1 MLILLMY
8 CLCLLHLH
16 QRQPYCAAERPVIRH
31 PHSPTC
37 LLRRPH
43 EHADT
48 SETDRIPLSA
58 PEPPSPRLGADEI
71 LNMSCSLM
79 RGRCGRANVAH
90 GCDVRVVH
98 TLCSPVRRGA
108 RAAVPARGQQ
118 HQDLLRPVHPH
129 HARVGS
135 GGRGQRGRE
144 KRIMTPPLQPATPIS
159 TNFFGVIF
167 GLPLGAGGW
176 SRAGP
181 MRNRGGL
188 SRGI

>member
-1 MLILLMY
+1 MY

-98 TLCSPVRRGA
+98 TLCSAVRRGA

>member
-1 MLILLMY
+1 ML
-8 CLCLLHLH
+8 
-16 QRQPYCAAERPVIRH
+16 
-31 PHSPTC
+31 
-37 LLRRPH
+37 
-43 EHADT
+43 
-48 SETDRIPLSA
+48 
-58 PEPPSPRLGADEI
+58 
-71 LNMSCSLM
+71 LNS
-79 RGRCGRANVAH
+79 RANVAH
-90 GCDVRVVH
+90 GCDVSVVH
-98 TLCSPVRRGA
+98 TLCSAVRRGA

-176 SRAGP
+176 NRAGP
-181 MRNRGGL
+181 MRNRGRDKLIAWRCACSVRIHVHGAVRVL
-188 SRGI
+188 VGAFRLVGEVPLV